1 MSEIVTAIIAAIPS
15 SALPLLVCVL
25 SCVLG
30 CCFIYLKIGK
40 DRKQTKEERDG
51 QKDELDKRLTLVEH
65 DVCYMKQQH
74 ALFADKLDRI
84 LDELTAIKVEL
95 AKKAEKQMKNLILV
109 RNDKFGMLFSDW
121 ADKPIHF
128 EVQFATSPNASFGTI
143 CRYRVLE
150 P

>member
-1 MSEIVTAIIAAIPS
+1 MLDIVTAIIAAIPT

-25 SCVLG
+25 GCV
-30 CCFIYLKIGK
+30 FIYLKIQSQ
-40 DRKQTKEERDG
+40 RKVSKEERDN

-95 AKKAEKQMKNLILV
+95 AKKAEK
-109 RNDKFGMLFSDW
+109 
-121 ADKPIHF
+121 
-128 EVQFATSPNASFGTI
+128 
-143 CRYRVLE
+143 
-150 P
+150 